1 MAQDG
6 LSAVEQRIR
15 DALFHQHQLAVRE
28 HQRLARDAVSQAVLD
43 SSARLEVTLSS
54 EWKQAQ
60 RHNVQ
65 CRERNILL
73 RLDNEA
79 LKKHF
84 GSKKSIMVHE
94 QHHFV
99 EGGEA
104 DTYIY
109 IYSTFIYRSTSS
121 GIGATSIFDDCRI
134 TKT

>member
-15 DALFHQHQLAVRE
+15 DALFHQHQRFQLAVRE

-65 CRERNILL
+65 YRERNILL
-73 RLDNEA
+73 RLGNEA

-109 IYSTFIYRSTSS
+109 IYIQLFYISFDIKWNRSNEPL
-121 GIGATSIFDDCRI
+121 
-134 TKT
+134 